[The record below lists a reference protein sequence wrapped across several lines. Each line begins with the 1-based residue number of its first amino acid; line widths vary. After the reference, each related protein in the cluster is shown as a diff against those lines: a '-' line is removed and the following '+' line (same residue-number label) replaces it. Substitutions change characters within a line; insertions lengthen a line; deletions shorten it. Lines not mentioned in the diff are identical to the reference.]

1 MKNTKKL
8 IWLAIIASSLF
19 VFSSANA
26 MSIIVSWSGTYT
38 PIDWWIYTN
47 KLVPASKEEIEML
60 KRNSQEMMKQ
70 NHSATKEATKA
81 NITNFHQENGN
92 ITQFFKNTLTEEE
105 KTELKKT
112 LSDREAMSKMYAEKM
127 MAAKKA
133 WEDTTALEEEIK
145 TKREGCM
152 NRLLKFVDETKTE
165 SFKDFCQKRWE
176 VAMENKDLRQE
187 TAMKNQ
193 VVRQKTKTKIWD
205 IKAKYK
211 ELFITKYKNILDKV
225 PTERIPQI
233 ITKIEN
239 QIEKVNS
246 NTTLSQTR
254 KNKLLW
260 QLYALLEILE
270 EKLIIPNEDEL
281 NIEDLLK

>member
-8 IWLAIIASSLF
+8 IWLATIASALF
-19 VFSSANA
+19 VVNSANA
-26 MSIIVSWSGTYT
+26 MSMEGDSMTNSPDSTMVM
-38 PIDWWIYTN
+38 PKNKPLLDWKN
-47 KLVPASKEEIEML
+47 EVKMVKQESK
-60 KRNSQEMMKQ
+60 EMMKQ
-70 NHSATKEATKA
+70 NHWVTKEATKA

-105 KTELKKT
+105 KTELKKA
-112 LSDREAMSKMYAEKM
+112 LSDREAMSKMYSEKM
-127 MAAKKA
+127 MTAKKA

-193 VVRQKTKTKIWD
+193 VVRQETKNKVWD

-225 PTERIPQI
+225 PTERIPKI
-233 ITKIEN
+233 ITKIEA

-246 NTTLSQTR
+246 NTVLAQT
-254 KNKLLW
+254 KKDTLLW
-260 QLYALLEILE
+260 QLNALLEVLQAKITT
-270 EKLIIPNEDEL
+270 PAEDEL
-281 NIEDLLK
+281 NIEELLK